1 MSKSPREIT
10 NVFNL
15 STLGR
20 EDLFYNK
27 PLPYPQQVALDNLDL
42 GLNQTY
48 YDNGSTLPVATKTI
62 QQAFQYNTVNNPIFS
77 QTNTVC
83 YSYLKEYK
91 NNDFLT
97 QVGIFT
103 NRNFT
108 SVERVK
114 SLIKGFRFYYEIEN
128 GGGGA
133 VDYLTSNFGEEQT
146 LINSYYDNAATT
158 TYPYQFVTLNYNGPG
173 VSPNYN
179 GAQAWLA
186 SYLKLRTSGYTF
198 LVTLQL
204 DTNTQTILM
213 SWILNDARYDFNYYV
228 NDIEV
233 TSNRF
238 AWEPSGDTR
247 IFPIAA
253 SNTYVYGTNQPALNG
268 GASNTPPSKQDLLN
282 MKFTNIAT
290 TPKQYDIT
298 QMKDLWNQANA
309 GNANVNWAKET
320 ITKKFSITKIEM
332 IPYNN

>member
-1 MSKSPREIT
+1 M
-10 NVFNL
+10 
-15 STLGR
+15 
-20 EDLFYNK
+20 FYNK

-133 VDYLTSNFGEEQT
+133 VDYVTSNFGEEQT
-146 LINSYYDNAATT
+146 LINNYYDNAATT

-179 GAQAWLA
+179 GAQA
-186 SYLKLRTSGYTF
+186 
-198 LVTLQL
+198 
-204 DTNTQTILM
+204 
-213 SWILNDARYDFNYYV
+213 
-228 NDIEV
+228 
-233 TSNRF
+233 
-238 AWEPSGDTR
+238 
-247 IFPIAA
+247 
-253 SNTYVYGTNQPALNG
+253 
-268 GASNTPPSKQDLLN
+268 
-282 MKFTNIAT
+282 
-290 TPKQYDIT
+290 
-298 QMKDLWNQANA
+298 
-309 GNANVNWAKET
+309 
-320 ITKKFSITKIEM
+320 
-332 IPYNN
+332 